1 MVLDEYLE
9 LVSCKPPFAKH
20 LVDGGD
26 WVPTRNG
33 ASFLIRQVI
42 IEQSSNLTFVLSTP
56 TCLTLEGKCTSA
68 CIGNHTS
75 AIGKRVPGLAP
86 EGSLKSRL

>member
-1 MVLDEYLE
+1 MVLDEYLKP
-9 LVSCKPPFAKH
+9 VSCESPFTKY

-26 WVPTRNG
+26 WIPTRNS
-33 ASFLIRQVI
+33 ASSFVGQI
-42 IEQSSNLTFVLSTP
+42 IVEQSSNLIFVLSTL
-56 TCLTLEGKCTSA
+56 TSLTLEGKGTSA

-86 EGSLKSRL
+86 EESLKSRL